1 MSFFVPPTKNG
12 GKMSTMKALVY
23 KDIGK
28 ISYEDRPIPK
38 IVESTDVILR
48 VAAVGICGTDVKILE
63 GKHVVGDNIALG
75 HEFGGVVTEIGS
87 SVSTIK
93 IGDRIAIDNSI
104 RCGLCE
110 YCRTGNSPQ
119 CDWIKEKS
127 IGIFQNG
134 GYAEYCVVPE
144 SACFKIPDEMD
155 DITAT
160 QVETLATV
168 LNGMDAVQMQCWD
181 SVVILGFG
189 PIGYLFSALSKNVA
203 AYTMATEIDP
213 FRIEVAKKIGVPVFN
228 PNEDNIEEEVMKLT
242 NGKGADV
249 VIDAVGTQL
258 ENALKYVRPGGKV
271 LAFGMDS
278 SVKATIVPNTITRK
292 AIKLIGTYVGQ
303 NTMLYAIKLLMS
315 GKIDMKPFF
324 TEVISLKDG
333 KEAFNKLGLDL
344 NTQKHIPKQA
354 MKIVMKP

>member
-1 MSFFVPPTKNG
+1 MK
-12 GKMSTMKALVY
+12 TMKSLTY
-23 KDIGK
+23 KDVGK
-28 ISYEDRPIPK
+28 IVYEDRPLPK
-38 IVESTDVILR
+38 IVEPTDVILK

-63 GKHVVGDNIALG
+63 GKHVVGENIALG

-87 SVSTIK
+87 SVSTLK
-93 IGDRIAIDNSI
+93 IGDRIAIDNSL

-119 CDWIKEKS
+119 CHWLKDKS

-144 SACFKIPDEMD
+144 SACYKIPDEMD

-168 LNGMDAVQMQCWD
+168 LNGMQAVQMQCWD
-181 SVVILGFG
+181 TVVVLGFG

-203 AYTMATEIDP
+203 AYTMCTEIDP
-213 FRIEVAKKIGVPVFN
+213 FRIGVAKELGVPVFN
-228 PNEDNIEEEVMKLT
+228 PDEVDIEKEVMKFT
-242 NGKGADV
+242 NGKGTDI
-249 VIDAVGTQL
+249 VIDAVGSQL
-258 ENALKYVRPGGKV
+258 ENAIKYVTPGGKI

-278 SVKATIVPNTITRK
+278 SIKSTIVPNTITRK
-292 AIKLIGTYVGQ
+292 AIKLIGTYIGQ
-303 NTMLYAIKLLMS
+303 NTMLYAIRILMS
-315 GKIDMKPFF
+315 GKINMKPFF
-324 TEVISLKDG
+324 TEVIPLKDG
-333 KEAFNKLGLDL
+333 LNAFNKLGLDL